1 MSKGQII
8 DRQISN
14 FEQHKAIK
22 ILQKETHLSNQEQ
35 KIFLATFLRRHVD
48 QFREIEGDPMEFLLA
63 LTTNLKYVFVP
74 KGKVI
79 FHEDENSD
87 NLFFILDGDV
97 QFYSRKTEQDIQRE
111 RFWLQA
117 VQSKQQNPYQLSNL
131 QKQRLH
137 KDEEVLKYY
146 KCDEDE
152 NVFRFSKKKNAYFV
166 DGVLLLKK
174 TYQRN
179 KGQSF
184 GIDEKDNS
192 QTAVAW
198 TDTILAVTSQ
208 SDYIQSYTKYK
219 EKNSFTFDCL
229 KKLIAP
235 LIYQYPTRIDDITL
249 RLISSKTKAINVPV
263 HSSVFEAISEATLK
277 EIPSLNQK
285 SRSELG
291 LNESVYILKQG
302 YIEYYYNYHNS
313 EQKGNKICQLTDGD
327 VFGHECLFKPEK
339 QIFTVISISPMTQVF
354 QLKKE
359 YLCENET
366 LLDIL
371 QVKGEQFWKQLQS
384 ILNKNQ
390 KPSQNLS
397 FQETKSESNNINNQK
412 VEKLFKIQ
420 KLDLSNTAQSKQK
433 IKSEQLNNN
442 NGKLQQ
448 QQIDHKVNNNQQ
460 INPVTNGQA
469 EKSKRQRSQSKK
481 SQTNI
486 PSIQEIQINQ
496 PKNKQIPTLNL
507 PKSSSRKGSIRAHH
521 FANFEGSFDQLE
533 EDDMWS
539 QSNSKLEQDLI
550 KYKQKSKT
558 ILSAARSCTQIQVD
572 QNDQLQSPSLNGNNM
587 DKFNQPYLAIP
598 ERQSLTH
605 RKSVSTHTSPAKKI
619 ILVVEELNQY
629 GEPKKIDSKS
639 LKSNQKYEEL
649 KFSPNK
655 VTSIENSKNNIFKSQ
670 TQAKLV
676 PCRQPDIFRI
686 KHSMFD
692 SSSYSTSAANN
703 GIESRNENEYS
714 PFNQAMVS
722 PFNGLSKD
730 SEFLNSQ
737 QKNSLKQIR
746 QLKVPNLNIQQSIY
760 YSCGVINN
768 LQRENKQHQQ
778 QQHQQQQQQQ
788 LYIHQN
794 QQIFT
799 PKSSRSSEEQS
810 KMENSFRQQVYTP
823 NRLPVN
829 KQIHLNNSPIK
840 LFEQIKSPIQQNYL
854 NFKTKYFNP
863 LHTQRERASTQKL
876 QAN

>member
-1 MSKGQII
+1 MNQNSNKPQTAQHARKLDANQNIKDRASNKKNQNLSKGQII

-63 LTTNLKYVFVP
+63 LTVNLKYVFVP

-79 FHEDENSD
+79 FHEDENAG

-97 QFYSRKTEQDIQRE
+97 QFYTRKTEQDIQRE
-111 RFWLQA
+111 RFWIQA
-117 VQSKQQNPYQLSNL
+117 VQSKQQNPYRLNNV

-152 NVFRFSKKKNAYFV
+152 NIFRFSKKKNAYFV

-192 QTAVAW
+192 QTTVAW

-208 SDYIQSYTKYK
+208 SDYIQSYAKYK

-249 RLISSKTKAINVPV
+249 RLISSKTKAINVPL

-302 YIEYYYNYHNS
+302 YIEYYHKYQDS

-327 VFGHECLFKPEK
+327 IFGHECLFKPEK
-339 QIFTVISISPMTQVF
+339 QIFKVISISPLTQVF

-384 ILNKNQ
+384 TLNKNQ
-390 KPSQNLS
+390 KPQKLS
-397 FQETKSESNNINNQK
+397 FQATQDESNSLNNQK
-412 VEKLFKIQ
+412 VEKQFKIQ
-420 KLDLSNTAQSKQK
+420 KLDIINALSKQK
-433 IKSEQLNNN
+433 SKNEQLNIVNI
-442 NGKLQQ
+442 NGKQQQQ

-460 INPVTNGQA
+460 NSPPTQA

-486 PSIQEIQINQ
+486 PSMQEIQVNQ
-496 PKNKQIPTLNL
+496 SKTKQISLLNV

-533 EDDMWS
+533 EDDIWS

-572 QNDQLQSPSLNGNNM
+572 SNDQLQSPSLNSNNM
-587 DKFNQPYLAIP
+587 DKLSQPYLAIP
-598 ERQSLTH
+598 DRQSLTH
-605 RKSVSTHTSPAKKI
+605 RKSLSTHTSPAKKI

-629 GEPKKIDSKS
+629 GESKKIHNK
-639 LKSNQKYEEL
+639 KSNQKYEEL

-655 VTSIENSKNNIFKSQ
+655 VASIENSNNNIFKSQ
-670 TQAKLV
+670 IQAKIV

-686 KHSMFD
+686 KHNMFD
-692 SSSYSTSAANN
+692 SSSQSISANN
-703 GIESRNENEYS
+703 GIESRKENERS
-714 PFNQAMVS
+714 PFNQGLIS
-722 PFNGLSKD
+722 PSHDQSKD
-730 SEFLNSQ
+730 QDFLINL
-737 QKNSLKQIR
+737 QKNNLKQIR
-746 QLKVPNLNIQQSIY
+746 QIKQQ
-760 YSCGVINN
+760 
-768 LQRENKQHQQ
+768 KQYFNQ
-778 QQHQQQQQQQ
+778 
-788 LYIHQN
+788 Y

-799 PKSSRSSEEQS
+799 PISSRLSEEQS
-810 KMENSFRQQVYTP
+810 KMETSFKQQIQTP
-823 NRLPVN
+823 NRLPLN
-829 KQIHLNNSPIK
+829 KQIPLIASPIK
-840 LFEQIKSPIQQNYL
+840 LFEQVKSPIQQNYF

-863 LHTQRERASTQKL
+863 LHTQRERANTQKL
-876 QAN
+876 QTN